1 MWEMIWP
8 VLIVVL
14 SNTFYNI
21 CTKSTPSNVNAFG
34 TLMLTYIT
42 AAVLTGIIF
51 LFLVKPEN
59 AIDELSKVNWT
70 SIVLGIAIVGLEL
83 GYIFMYRSGW
93 KVSSGA
99 LVANICLAIAL
110 LFVGAILYGE
120 NINVKQVLGIF
131 ICIVGLFLI
140 NMS

>member
-1 MWEMIWP
+1 MWEIIWP

-14 SNTFYNI
+14 SNTIYNI
-21 CTKSTPSNVNAFG
+21 CTKSTPSDVNAFG
-34 TLMLTYIT
+34 TLMITYIT
-42 AAVLTGIIF
+42 AAIFTGLIF

-59 AIDELSKVNWT
+59 AIFELSKVNWT
-70 SIVLGIAIVGLEL
+70 SVVLGIVIVGLEL
-83 GYIFMYRSGW
+83 GYIFMYRAGW

-110 LFVGAILYGE
+110 IFVGALLYGE
-120 NINVKQVLGIF
+120 NINLKQILGIF

-140 NMS
+140 NLS